1 MKQEDKDDK
10 KGITDI
16 VALSSHKTHSTPVDP
31 VELKKRL
38 VDLLVQR
45 QARGEQQALKL
56 KVKFRFLAFKPMIN
70 IFQKVNV
77 KPIQV
82 SNLQTS
88 VFNGWQKNGRSS
100 DTKRTLADVT
110 RNDKIEIDDQSTSQV
125 NPIAALHHQHHPGV

>member
-56 KVKFRFLAFKPMIN
+56 KVKFRFLAFKPI
-70 IFQKVNV
+70 ILSFRK
-77 KPIQV
+77 
-82 SNLQTS
+82 
-88 VFNGWQKNGRSS
+88 
-100 DTKRTLADVT
+100 
-110 RNDKIEIDDQSTSQV
+110 
-125 NPIAALHHQHHPGV
+125 